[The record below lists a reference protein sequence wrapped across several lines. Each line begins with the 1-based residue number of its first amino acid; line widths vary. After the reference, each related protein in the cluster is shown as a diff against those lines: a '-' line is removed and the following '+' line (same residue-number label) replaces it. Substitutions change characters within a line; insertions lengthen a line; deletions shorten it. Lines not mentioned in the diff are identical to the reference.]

1 MKEDAKKGKIQNAKA
16 QKDFL
21 KSMLA
26 DNDDEVDLDPE
37 VADALVE
44 SQKSYAREFKNK
56 FKRKKSGKTEA
67 GDEDFEMPTKE
78 EVNDML
84 EQTMKLRAQ
93 RKKARELKEA

>member
-1 MKEDAKKGKIQNAKA
+1 MKEDAKKGKIQNAKQ

-44 SQKSYAREFKNK
+44 SQKQYAKEFKNK
-56 FKRKKSGKTEA
+56 FKRKKSGNTTA
-67 GDEDFEMPTKE
+67 DDEDFEMPT
-78 EVNDML
+78 
-84 EQTMKLRAQ
+84 
-93 RKKARELKEA
+93 